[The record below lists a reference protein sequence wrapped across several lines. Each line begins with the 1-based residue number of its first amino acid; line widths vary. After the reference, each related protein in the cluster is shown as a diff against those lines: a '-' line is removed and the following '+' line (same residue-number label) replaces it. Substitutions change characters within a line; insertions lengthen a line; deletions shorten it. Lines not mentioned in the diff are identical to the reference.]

1 MCRTAIQKGLVCSGI
16 SMVRILNKLF
26 KPRIVKNFLD
36 LCVNGIGVVAK
47 QLEVKFGNPCLSAHF
62 LQLG

>member
-1 MCRTAIQKGLVCSGI
+1 
-16 SMVRILNKLF
+16 MVRILNKLF

-36 LCVNGIGVVAK
+36 LSINGIGVVAK
-47 QLEVKFGNPCLSAHF
+47 QLEVKFGNPCLSTQF